1 LDKVC
6 IIGFGKLGSHLYYA
20 LNKTSKY
27 RVHYVLRNS
36 RARLSPQKLSEC
48 SVIFICTPDSGIKD
62 AVKELKKKSFVL
74 LNKYIF
80 HTSGAFDSGLLK
92 PLEAKGAFTGSFH
105 PAQTFEERVKSYNKR
120 LNGIYI
126 ITEGS
131 REAVRKANE
140 IAHALL
146 SKFVSL
152 GKDEKILH
160 HINSVIASNYLVCFF
175 YQIEKVSHLIS
186 GVYARGK
193 GRLNGFKNSTFLN
206 IYKPL
211 IVQTLKNIEK
221 KGTQKSLTGPISRN
235 DLSTVKAHIKIIKKR
250 MPSILEFYSLMGNQ
264 AVQIALK
271 NKSINRNEAKTLLRE
286 LNKNS

>member
-27 RVHYVLRNS
+27 RVHYVVKNS
-36 RARLSPQKLSEC
+36 KAVFSPQKLSEC
-48 SVIFICTPDSGIKD
+48 NVIFICTPDSSIIEV
-62 AVKELKKKSFVL
+62 VKELRKKSFVL

-92 PLEAKGAFTGSFH
+92 PLEDKGAFTGSFH
-105 PAQTFEERVKSYNKR
+105 PVQTFEARVKSHNKR
-120 LNGIYI
+120 VNGIYI
-126 ITEGS
+126 ITEGNTK
-131 REAVRKANE
+131 AVKKGNE
-140 IAHALL
+140 IARALH
-146 SKFVSL
+146 SKFVTL

-175 YQIEKVSHLIS
+175 YQIEKISHLIS
-186 GVYARGK
+186 NVYTHGK
-193 GRLNGFKNSTFLN
+193 GRLNGFKKSTFLN

-211 IVQTLKNIEK
+211 IEQTLKNIKK
-221 KGTQKSLTGPISRN
+221 KGIQKSLTGPISRN
-235 DLSTVKAHIKIIKKR
+235 DLSTVKAHIKIIKKK
-250 MPSILEFYSLMGNQ
+250 MPAILEFYSLMGKQ

-271 NKSINRNEAKTLLRE
+271 NKSINKNEAKTLLRE